1 MMEKV
6 TIVCTFFITFNVEK
20 LKKYMN
26 FFIVY
31 CKTRKKFDK
40 YIKINRVRNKVIV
53 DINDLICEYDID
65 INKHSDYFNLMV
77 YTKINHSL
85 RKGKDIYYIPDFK
98 ENDVSVS
105 ELFKLKEILDFEI
118 NFNILLFYE
127 EFINDTETLNEVF
140 ENMDKFTTSQILKN
154 Y

>member
-1 MMEKV
+1 
-6 TIVCTFFITFNVEK
+6 
-20 LKKYMN
+20 MN

-31 CKTRKKFDK
+31 CKTRRKFDK

-53 DINDLICEYDID
+53 DINDLISEYDID
-65 INKHSDYFNLMV
+65 INKHRDYFNLMV

-98 ENDVSVS
+98 GNDISVT
-105 ELFKLKEILDFEI
+105 ELFKLKDILDFEI

-127 EFINDTETLNEVF
+127 EFMNDKETLNDVF
-140 ENMDKFTTSQILKN
+140 ENMSKFTTSQIIKD